1 VLFCSGNLLTK
12 VKPDGSATLYLGGLY
27 EVDEAS
33 LSLTMPS
40 RLSLSR
46 WLFFMLYSCAMPRQ
60 IAVANQKG
68 GVGKTTTVLNLGA
81 ALAELGAQVLV
92 VDLDPQAA
100 LTASCSL
107 DPYNLTRTTY
117 TLLSRDNTS
126 LAACLRP
133 VGNNLHLLP
142 GSVDLAAAELMM
154 AGAPNAAFRLRD
166 ALARSRVPLDYIL
179 FDTPPS
185 LGLLTVSA
193 LVSAQELL
201 IPVQCQFLSM
211 RSVRALLETV
221 WLVHKKMNPG
231 LDLLGVLA
239 TMYREHSDHSRQVV
253 AELRSVFEDKVF
265 EFVIPDE
272 DAVAEAPVAKKSVLA
287 YQPNS
292 ASAGAYRQLAEVIH
306 HER

>member
-1 VLFCSGNLLTK
+1 
-12 VKPDGSATLYLGGLY
+12 
-27 EVDEAS
+27 
-33 LSLTMPS
+33 
-40 RLSLSR
+40 
-46 WLFFMLYSCAMPRQ
+46 MPRQ

-81 ALAELGAQVLV
+81 ALAELGVQVLV

-107 DPYNLTRTTY
+107 DPYSLTRTTY

-126 LAACLRP
+126 LAACLRT

-166 ALARSRVPLDYIL
+166 ALARSRVPIDYIL

-185 LGLLTVSA
+185 LGLLTVNA

-292 ASAGAYRQLAEVIH
+292 ASARAYRQLAEVIH